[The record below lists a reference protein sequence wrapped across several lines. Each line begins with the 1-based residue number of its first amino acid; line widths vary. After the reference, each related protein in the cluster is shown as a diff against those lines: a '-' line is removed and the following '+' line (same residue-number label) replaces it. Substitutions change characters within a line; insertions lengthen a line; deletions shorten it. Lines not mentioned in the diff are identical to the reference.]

1 MPNTIKYSTTGDTL
15 SLEKGNFFIG
25 VGDVP
30 KGPTSTTGHWQG
42 ITPPISGY
50 TIYANKAS
58 EGPSIMVVENDA
70 KLVEFTNGFSAQEF
84 NYISNGG
91 NFTDGTISPFISSY
105 NGSGGVST
113 VVPLLNDIPYVGTQ
127 SKNALYLNYNGGRMM
142 YTDNLLTTGVT
153 YTFSFWA
160 KIISGTTMTISWN
173 NQNGLG
179 ETNAWTSSAILT
191 TQWARY
197 SQTFVYNLPRT
208 RFYFN
213 TSNPSNP
220 ERAAIFT
227 EFKVTTGSTYGGPGL
242 QNATES
248 LRWFGAVPQD
258 KICVNRDYETI
269 VTDGLLLNLDA
280 GYTPSYPRTG
290 TTSYNL
296 GYTNQNGALVNGPTY
311 DSDMGGSWLFDGVND
326 NITVSTGFTEL
337 NFTGFSPYTI
347 EVYCKFDKIL
357 GGWPRIIDKESS
369 EMGSG
374 RDGYNFLVTK
384 VNAPSGYTYLSHE
397 RWASA
402 SPGGGGNFLK
412 QDDLLLN
419 VWNQFA
425 ATFVSPFSATTNLKI
440 YNNGSLATTRNSQ
453 GGSLSN
459 TRRPLYFMGGGGPN
473 SGKAAII
480 RIYNRALSDSEIL
493 QNYIVTLPRILGEN
507 IITNGLVNYFDAK
520 FMGSYPTSG
529 TTWYDISGY
538 GRNGTL
544 TNGPTYSGG
553 TLIFDGID
561 DYIQLGDVLD
571 LGTNNLTI
579 NMWVKLASSPSENMY
594 IFSKAKAAFQAYRY
608 GFRINQNKI
617 AAFFQGNL
625 SGSDIAPVGNTVLTV
640 DTWYM
645 VTIVFNRSSDI
656 TLYVN
661 GIQETLT
668 GNNTISQ
675 WNNLNFQS
683 DNPTRI
689 GSYTSADNTS
699 PLFPF
704 KGSISIVQVYFKTLT
719 QSEISQN
726 FNAQKSRFGL

>member
-1 MPNTIKYSTTGDTL
+1 
-15 SLEKGNFFIG
+15 
-25 VGDVP
+25 
-30 KGPTSTTGHWQG
+30 
-42 ITPPISGY
+42 
-50 TIYANKAS
+50 
-58 EGPSIMVVENDA
+58 MVAENDA

-105 NGSGGVST
+105 DGSGGVST

-179 ETNAWTSSAILT
+179 ETNSWTSSAILT

-538 GRNGTL
+538 RRNGTL
-544 TNGPTYSGG
+544 TNGPTFTGSSGGVIVFDGVDDRITMTGSTFGYSPGTNGEISLEIWVYPTGPYSTYTNEPPTTNLGGFMGQGYYGATTGWGLGMVTRNGNNYFQFQVRNQGVIVGAFDDSNLIFTNNQWYHITGTFKRNDFSRIYINGELKSSISSTPLNGLSITPNQNNAEIAKINNFYSGCRIAMSRIYNRP
-553 TLIFDGID
+553 LSSSE
-561 DYIQLGDVLD
+561 VL
-571 LGTNNLTI
+571 
-579 NMWVKLASSPSENMY
+579 
-594 IFSKAKAAFQAYRY
+594 
-608 GFRINQNKI
+608 
-617 AAFFQGNL
+617 
-625 SGSDIAPVGNTVLTV
+625 
-640 DTWYM
+640 
-645 VTIVFNRSSDI
+645 
-656 TLYVN
+656 
-661 GIQETLT
+661 
-668 GNNTISQ
+668 
-675 WNNLNFQS
+675 
-683 DNPTRI
+683 
-689 GSYTSADNTS
+689 
-699 PLFPF
+699 
-704 KGSISIVQVYFKTLT
+704 
-719 QSEISQN
+719 QN